1 MQNLALIATIPPQM
15 ISPPPC
21 RNLIEK
27 TGPSSSS
34 ISLFGV
40 PVNLTSLLTP
50 PPLNYTYED
59 TDSDGDSLSSQNNEP
74 AASPTCVPSG
84 PLSTPTI
91 PTQKLNFFCV
101 TLTLPEA
108 VYIKD
113 VAILVDV
120 ACTARPNSGP
130 DIGSY
135 CANADRCENGFR
147 TGGVSTGS
155 ALEDN

>member
-1 MQNLALIATIPPQM
+1 MYN
-15 ISPPPC
+15 
-21 RNLIEK
+21 
-27 TGPSSSS
+27 
-34 ISLFGV
+34 
-40 PVNLTSLLTP
+40 
-50 PPLNYTYED
+50 
-59 TDSDGDSLSSQNNEP
+59 
-74 AASPTCVPSG
+74 
-84 PLSTPTI
+84 
-91 PTQKLNFFCV
+91 
-101 TLTLPEA
+101 
-108 VYIKD
+108 KD